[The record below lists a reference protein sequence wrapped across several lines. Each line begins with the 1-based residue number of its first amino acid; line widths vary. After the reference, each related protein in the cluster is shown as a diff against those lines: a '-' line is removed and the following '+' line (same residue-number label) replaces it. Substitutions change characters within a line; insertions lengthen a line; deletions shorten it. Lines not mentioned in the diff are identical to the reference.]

1 MTFND
6 PAFKAFNDSVLTTCL
21 RRQIF
26 LGACSGDLRTSI
38 MRASPALL
46 PRPRAQPWRPASSH
60 MPWLNR
66 DPTHRTEKTTGAGI
80 FHTVEPDVASALT
93 ITNAQGR
100 LPTPHPLFAE
110 SDTGLG
116 SASRGLSG

>member
-1 MTFND
+1 
-6 PAFKAFNDSVLTTCL
+6 
-21 RRQIF
+21 
-26 LGACSGDLRTSI
+26 

-80 FHTVEPDVASALT
+80 FHAVEPDVASALT
-93 ITNAQGR
+93 IR
-100 LPTPHPLFAE
+100 MHRVVFPRPHPLFAE
-110 SDTGLG
+110 SDTGWGHRPAGWAAAAPRILG
-116 SASRGLSG
+116 LTWVTGPGRRAGGRCGWRG